1 MKHLSF
7 WFWVWLIVCTA
18 IILPPV
24 MRWAPVPPAQ
34 LAPVVQ
40 VCQVCQVCR
49 VCRVYDL
56 EATAYSVEKYPGPAA
71 LGEPAI
77 PGWTVAVSRDHLELL
92 GRRVYIT
99 GLGLRRVTDLMAEDL
114 KGGVDICLGTE
125 RDARAFGRQTVKLV
139 PLPEE

>member
-1 MKHLSF
+1 MERLSF
-7 WFWVWLIVCTA
+7 WFWVWLIVCSA
-18 IILPPV
+18 IVLPPV
-24 MRWAPVPPAQ
+24 MRLVPVQPASSA
-34 LAPVVQ
+34 APVVQ
-40 VCQVCQVCR
+40 